1 MLKDLSKKTVNDR
14 KLHDMDTTDKK
25 IIRLLQQNARM
36 THKNIG
42 LNIRLPTSTVSDRIR
57 ALSSA
62 GIIKN
67 TVVQI
72 DPSSVNLSTLA
83 YISVLIDWMETTKDF
98 GIAVQSIPEVME
110 CHRITGDWSYLLK
123 VRARDNIQLEELI
136 SNKIKAFPGVTRS
149 ETIFVLKTDKETME
163 LALDLTE

>member
-1 MLKDLSKKTVNDR
+1 
-14 KLHDMDTTDKK
+14 MDTNDKK
-25 IIRLLQQNARM
+25 IIKLLQQNARM

-42 LNIRLPTSTVSDRIR
+42 LKIRLPTSTVSDRIR
-57 ALSSA
+57 ALSTA

-72 DPSSVNLSTLA
+72 DPSAVDLSTLA
-83 YISVLIDWMETTKDF
+83 YISVLIDWMETNKDF

-123 VRARDNIQLEELI
+123 VRARDNIQLEEV
-136 SNKIKAFPGVTRS
+136 FPRGY
-149 ETIFVLKTDKETME
+149 KE
-163 LALDLTE
+163 